1 MHNTM
6 VLEREVVD
14 VASRLAEIVC
24 CVLGADVSA
33 MSRTALIHLAE
44 IAGWPPTSLV
54 LLRFR
59 SAKKD
64 FSLFNVCLKHFAVVF
79 FNTNE

>member
-6 VLEREVVD
+6 VLEHEVVD
-14 VASRLAEIVC
+14 VASRLTEIAC

-33 MSRTALIHLAE
+33 LSRAALIRLAE
-44 IAGWPPTSLV
+44 IAGWPPTNLV

-59 SAKKD
+59 STKKD
-64 FSLFNVCLKHFAVVF
+64 FLFLMFA
-79 FNTNE
+79 

>member
-6 VLEREVVD
+6 VFEHEVVD
-14 VASRLAEIVC
+14 VASRLVEIAF
-24 CVLGADVSA
+24 CVVGADVSA
-33 MSRTALIHLAE
+33 LSLAALIHLIE

-59 SAKKD
+59 SAKED
-64 FSLFNVCLKHFAVVF
+64 FLFLMFA
-79 FNTNE
+79 